1 MDKSPTKSTGLLAA
15 FPSTRSR
22 PNPTRESNLRS
33 TTEIIAHLERCLK
46 EGFRDDPADTPFLR
60 GYEAALSLWKILLET
75 GFIKPNSPIE
85 EQLIPLCTKG
95 NEDYRAGFLEALVH
109 VNEDLS
115 PVRRHFPD
123 FVAKDRWRCV

>member
-1 MDKSPTKSTGLLAA
+1 M
-15 FPSTRSR
+15 R
-22 PNPTRESNLRS
+22 

-75 GFIKPNSPIE
+75 GFITPRSPVE
-85 EQLIPLCTKG
+85 EKLIPLCTNA
-95 NEDYRAGFLEALVH
+95 NELYRAGFLQALVH

-115 PVRRHFPD
+115 PVRRYWPNLIAQD
-123 FVAKDRWRCV
+123 TYRAV

>member
-15 FPSTRSR
+15 FPSTRIR
-22 PNPTRESNLRS
+22 PNPTRENNLRS

-60 GYEAALSLWKILLET
+60 GYEAALSLWKVLLES
-75 GFIKPNSPIE
+75 GLINPNSLAE
-85 EQLIPLCTKG
+85 EQLIRFCK
-95 NEDYRAGFLEALVH
+95 NDSEDYRAGFLAALVD

-115 PVRRHFPD
+115 PVH
-123 FVAKDRWRCV
+123 